1 MGSRSR
7 LGGLSSRA
15 MRKSSSRALLVG
27 IAIGCC
33 ALAFVPAPT
42 AAIGEAT
49 QIEFAALAI
58 AGIDDVRPL
67 ARGRLAWAMRMRTS
81 MEVRLE
87 PRRIDVNDPALF
99 DAPFT
104 YLAGNR
110 AFPMPSENTIR
121 NLRRYVELGGFLVV
135 DDASEADAGF
145 DASTRA
151 LLRRVF
157 PENPLHAIPSTH
169 TIYHSFYLVERP
181 VGRVEGPA
189 HVEGV
194 ELDGRLAVVYSR
206 HDLGGAWSRDAL
218 GSYTFEVVPGGEE
231 QRERAFRFGVN
242 LAMYALCLDYKDD
255 QVHVPFIMRRR
266 PGQP

>member
-1 MGSRSR
+1 MLFTLGS
-7 LGGLSSRA
+7 L
-15 MRKSSSRALLVG
+15 
-27 IAIGCC
+27 
-33 ALAFVPAPT
+33 ALALTPART

-58 AGIDDVRPL
+58 PGVDDVRPL

-87 PRRIDVNDPALF
+87 PRRIDVQDATLF

-104 YLAGNR
+104 YLAGSR
-110 AFPMPSENTIR
+110 AFPMPNERALR
-121 NLRRYVELGGFLVV
+121 NLRRYLELGGFLVI
-135 DDASEADAGF
+135 DDASEGDAGF
-145 DASTRA
+145 DASVRA
-151 LLRRVF
+151 LLRRALPDRSLRVV
-157 PENPLHAIPSTH
+157 PSTH

-189 HVEGV
+189 HVEGI
-194 ELDGRLAVVYSR
+194 EIDGRLAVVYSR

>member
-1 MGSRSR
+1 MRPRSPR
-7 LGGLSSRA
+7 IL
-15 MRKSSSRALLVG
+15 ALTL
-27 IAIGCC
+27 
-33 ALAFVPAPT
+33 ALASAIAAVWPARSS
-42 AAIGEAT
+42 AIGEAT
-49 QIEFAALAI
+49 QIEFAALSLP
-58 AGIDDVRPL
+58 GVDDVRPL

-81 MEVRLE
+81 LEVRLE
-87 PRRIDVNDPALF
+87 PRRIAVQDAALF
-99 DAPFT
+99 DTPFT

-110 AFPMPSENTIR
+110 SFPMPDAGVVR
-121 NLRRYVELGGFLVV
+121 NLRRYLELGGFLLI
-135 DDASEADAGF
+135 DDASEGDPGF
-145 DASTRA
+145 DTSVRA
-151 LLRRVF
+151 LIRRVL
-157 PENPLHAIPSTH
+157 PDRAMRVVSSTH
-169 TIYHSFYLVERP
+169 TIYHSFYLVDRP

-189 HVEGV
+189 QVEGV
-194 ELDGRLAVVYSR
+194 EIDGRLAVVYSR